1 MSSISGTVYSAACKL
16 LHSILYFWCYHLE
29 VLAVGEVA
37 KLPDRNSAYSDAE
50 LRVIAREEYV
60 RRKDRHLNRI
70 ARLVGKPVSV
80 LEAWRDEEN
89 WALLRAQAWQ
99 SEEDLAAAEIQKILK
114 DAGVPDSRDAAIS
127 TLKAC
132 EKAARAVDNCLDK
145 TAQHTA
151 PEYLDKILSA
161 MERIEKIRKEA
172 YTRL

>member
-1 MSSISGTVYSAACKL
+1 MPPN
-16 LHSILYFWCYHLE
+16 SILYFRCHYLE
-29 VLAVGEVA
+29 VLSLGEVA
-37 KLPDRNSAYSDAE
+37 KLPDRNSHYSDAE
-50 LRVIAREEYV
+50 LRAIARDEYV

-99 SEEDLAAAEIQKILK
+99 SEEDLAATEIQKLLK
-114 DAGVPDSRDAAIS
+114 DAGVPDSRDAALS

-132 EKAARAVDNCLDK
+132 EKAAQAVDSCLDK

-151 PEYLDKILSA
+151 PEYLDKVLSA
-161 MERIEKIRKEA
+161 MERIEKLRKDA
-172 YTRL
+172 YSRL